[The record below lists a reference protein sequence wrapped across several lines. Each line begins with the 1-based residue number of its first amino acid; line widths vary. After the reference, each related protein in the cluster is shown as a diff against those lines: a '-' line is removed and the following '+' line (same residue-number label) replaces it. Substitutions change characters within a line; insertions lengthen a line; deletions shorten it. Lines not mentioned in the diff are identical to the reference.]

1 MQSSAYR
8 ELYGLRR
15 IEQRVL
21 WLRAPDGKVLWSG
34 RAAPPRTS
42 GLEHPSASFATYRSP
57 AVPFVGMSD
66 GIVRC
71 DAPGCRLEQRVRPL
85 END

>member
-1 MQSSAYR
+1 MQSSAHR

-34 RAAPPRTS
+34 CAAPPRRVDSNTVRLLS
-42 GLEHPSASFATYRSP
+42 RPIAVQRSLSSVCLTVSCGATHRNKEL
-57 AVPFVGMSD
+57 ARWKM
-66 GIVRC
+66 I
-71 DAPGCRLEQRVRPL
+71 EW
-85 END
+85 E